1 MPKKSNKD
9 TSPIEIVSNDDTNK
23 SNTNEDIDLIKLSQI
38 IKSKRSSKGWDINKL
53 SNVSS
58 IPVATII
65 EYESGNIALADT
77 KIISKLEAV
86 LGKLTKDK
94 MKGSKPK
101 RINKKRKEKKAAQ
114 AERNNLF
121 QSSRSNTG
129 YNAFK

>member
-1 MPKKSNKD
+1 NKD